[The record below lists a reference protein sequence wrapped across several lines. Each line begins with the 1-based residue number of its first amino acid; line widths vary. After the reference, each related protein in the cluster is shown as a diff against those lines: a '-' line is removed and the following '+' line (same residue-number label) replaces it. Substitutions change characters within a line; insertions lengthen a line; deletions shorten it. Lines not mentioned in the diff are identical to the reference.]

1 MLGVEGNPCRFVLS
15 LACPDRKG
23 IVAAVSHFLVE
34 QDCNILDSAQFGD
47 PDNGR
52 FFLRMVFHAERPT
65 DVARLR
71 EAFRPIVKT
80 FDMQASF
87 HDVDRKVRTLVMV
100 SKFGH
105 CLVDLLYRHRIGALP
120 VEIAKVV
127 SNHRDLE
134 DVAAAHGIPFVY
146 LPVEKNNKMQQERAL
161 MEIVEGENIDLVV
174 LARYM
179 QILSPELCERLKGR
193 AINIHHS
200 FLPSFQ
206 GARPYSQAHARGVK
220 LIGATA
226 HYVTADLDEGP
237 IIEQAVERVNH
248 ALSAED
254 YAAVGRDI
262 ESVVLARAVKWHAEH
277 RILPNGRRTVIFS

>member
-1 MLGVEGNPCRFVLS
+1 
-15 LACPDRKG
+15 
-23 IVAAVSHFLVE
+23 
-34 QDCNILDSAQFGD
+34 
-47 PDNGR
+47 
-52 FFLRMVFHAERPT
+52 MVFHAERPT

>member
-1 MLGVEGNPCRFVLS
+1 MLSAEGNTGRFVLT

-23 IVAAVSHFLVE
+23 IVAAVSRFLVE

-47 PDNGR
+47 PENGR

-65 DVARLR
+65 DAMRLR
-71 EAFRPIVKT
+71 EAFRPIANT
-80 FDMQASF
+80 FDMQASL
-87 HDVDRKVRTLVMV
+87 HAVDRKVRTLVMV

-105 CLVDLLYRHRIGALP
+105 CLVDLLYRNRIGALP
-120 VEIAKVV
+120 IEIAKIV

-134 DVAAAHGIPFVY
+134 DVAAAHGVPFVH
-146 LPVEKNNKMQQERAL
+146 LPVDKGNKSQQETAL
-161 MEIVEGENIDLVV
+161 VEIIEDENIDLVV

-179 QILSPELCERLKGR
+179 QILSPGLCERLKGR

-226 HYVTADLDEGP
+226 HYVTAELDEGP
-237 IIEQAVERVNH
+237 IIEQAVERVTH

>member
-1 MLGVEGNPCRFVLS
+1 MLGVEGNPGRFVLS

-120 VEIAKVV
+120 IEIAKVV

-226 HYVTADLDEGP
+226 HFVTADLEEGP